1 MKFITVPAQTFHKA
15 AADQVI
21 FDKNGCRQN
30 GISIDGSIDYPSYRV
45 HFNLNKDAE
54 AFADLYK
61 IDRSKIK

>member
-15 AADQVI
+15 AGEGVI
-21 FDKNGCRQN
+21 FNEQGNFKDGIIVNG
-30 GISIDGSIDYPSYRV
+30 GIDYPSYRV
-45 HFNLNKDAE
+45 YFKLNEDAE